1 MDELKARMQK
11 MNTLYSVERD
21 GVKVGEF
28 YAARDK
34 VQERM
39 IELIL
44 RLKPTATDK
53 WDLWEEP
60 RNSFTTTRT
69 TLKTYA
75 AVKHTDEQG
84 DYYTTYVGD
93 KLFSTKVAPQ

>member
-1 MDELKARMQK
+1 
-11 MNTLYSVERD
+11 MNSLYSVERN

-28 YAARDK
+28 YATRDK
-34 VQERM
+34 VNERM

-44 RLKPTATDK
+44 RLKPVETDK

-60 RNSFTTTRT
+60 RNSFVTHRT
-69 TLKTYA
+69 ELREYA
-75 AVKHTDEQG
+75 VIKRTDEQG

-93 KLFSTKVAPQ
+93 KLFSTKK